1 MLLTVNA
8 GSSSLKLAVFDAAA
22 RTRAFEGVV
31 AEIGGDARMK
41 AGAETVPLSAPDHL
55 AALDSLRGPMREAGL
70 ALETMQA
77 AGHRVVHGGDAFTAP
92 TRIDDAVLAALDAL
106 SPLAPL
112 HNPPALA
119 AIRAVAQL
127 APDLPQA
134 ACFDTAFHAHQP
146 EVATTYALPAELRA
160 RGFRRYGFHGLSY
173 EGLTRAV
180 FAEIGRENARR
191 LLALH
196 LGNGASV
203 CAILDGVSVATSMGY
218 SPLDG
223 LTMGTRSGALDPT
236 VALALARE
244 MGADAA
250 ERVLTRESGLKGLSG
265 GVSDMRALEASNAPE
280 AAFAIEHFCYW
291 AARHTGSMIAAMG
304 GVDAIAFTGGIGEHA
319 ASVRARIEALLAW
332 TGAPSMVIPADEE
345 AVIAADAAQLFGL
358 APVPDPARTSS

>member
-8 GSSSLKLAVFDAAA
+8 GSSSLKLAVFEADAQ
-22 RTRAFEGVV
+22 TRLFEGSV
-31 AEIGGDARMK
+31 AEIGGAARLK
-41 AGAETVPLSAPDHL
+41 AGGEARDVAAPDHL
-55 AALDSLRGPMREAGL
+55 AALDALRGPMRAAGF
-70 ALETMQA
+70 ALEAMAA
-77 AGHRVVHGGDAFTAP
+77 AGHRVVHGGEKFTRPAA
-92 TRIDDAVLAALDAL
+92 IDDAVLAALDAL

-119 AIRAVAQL
+119 TIRAVATL

-134 ACFDTAFHAHQP
+134 ACFDTAFHANQP
-146 EVATTYALPAELRA
+146 EVATAYALPVSLRA

-180 FAEIGRENARR
+180 FERVGRERARR

-203 CAILDGVSVATSMGY
+203 CAILDGESVASSMGY
-218 SPLDG
+218 SPLEG
-223 LTMGTRSGALDPT
+223 LTMGTRCGTLDPM

-244 MGADAA
+244 MGPDAA
-250 ERVLTRESGLKGLSG
+250 ERALTRESGLKGLSG
-265 GVSDMRALEASNAPE
+265 GVSDMRELESLDTPE

-291 AARHTGSMIAAMG
+291 AARHSGSMIAALG

-319 ASVRARIEALLAW
+319 AGVRARIEDLLAW
-332 TGAPSMVIPADEE
+332 TGAPCFVIPADEE
-345 AVIAADAAQLFGL
+345 AVIAAATARLFAPAAG
-358 APVPDPARTSS
+358 